1 MEWDLKK
8 KKTKQEYCS
17 IAKKENKMKYNK
29 ITLLVHW
36 IISWLLFK
44 VGTAFSNNPA

>member
-1 MEWDLKK
+1 MGFYKKKK

-29 ITLLVHW
+29 ITLLVR
-36 IISWLLFK
+36 
-44 VGTAFSNNPA
+44 

>member
-1 MEWDLKK
+1 MEALKLRSSFHLWNGILQ

-29 ITLLVHW
+29 ITLLVH
-36 IISWLLFK
+36 
-44 VGTAFSNNPA
+44 